1 MKKSLISIFIVPLVS
16 TTLFSCG
23 EDTPKVQD
31 KDISIIYTTDV
42 HCAIDEDSEQGYLGY
57 AKVEAYKKSLQE
69 TNYVALV
76 DSGDYL
82 QGEFIGAISKGE
94 YVMEVINE
102 MNYDVITLGDHE
114 FDYGMDVLHTRL
126 NEFKGDVVSC
136 NVSYTGD
143 KENKLDMVKQYV
155 IKQYGIKKVGFLGI
169 TTPTTLTAS
178 NPNTFI
184 EDGKV
189 AYDFGAK
196 TEQDFY
202 NLIQTNIDECKEKG
216 ADYIIALSHLGSPDT
231 YKPFRSIDVI
241 KNTTGVDAFLDGHA
255 HADLPWTKEKNK
267 DNKDTLLVDTGYKL
281 NEFASLT
288 ISKEGELSYDF
299 ITSYDSKD
307 EHMDEFVTSVLAR
320 AKEQGEKVVSH
331 IDIDLEA
338 EKNYVRTREA
348 PIGDLIADAYRYYGE
363 ADIGV
368 VNGGGI
374 RAGLSKGDVT
384 FEDIMNV
391 HPFLNSLIKKKT
403 KGSKIRDYLEFTS
416 MKVTDIPA
424 ENQFGAFA
432 QVSGLKYSI
441 DTSIQTSVETTTSG
455 EFIRVSGDRRVKDI
469 KVLQNDTYV
478 DLVDTQEYT
487 IASHN
492 FLLDNGGDGF
502 TLFEEDTS
510 IPTPYLLD
518 IEVLTNYINDVLHG
532 ELADKYS
539 KVDKRIIILPEGG
552 DDGRIITINKDM
564 LYNAKLYDYRHPDKE
579 YSKDESD
586 KKFTI
591 DVGNGKYIEGAIIFR
606 DCGYQYVGNN
616 LLDAFGIKNTSNT
629 SQAYNFNIL
638 FYFDKLSRF
647 DVAYTTHATVFNWI
661 DYEIKFARD
670 DKLTEDDFYSS
681 LDKVPYKQIHE
692 HSGGNY
698 GDTLFPGGDTAR
710 GNYYT
715 IKQYVD
721 SEDTVYRASYW
732 ALTEGTSKLV
742 GLNFTNY
749 DNYLIERGGE
759 LDFKLTSLQ
768 FYYY

>member
-1 MKKSLISIFIVPLVS
+1 MKKSLITLLMVSFISSALIG
-16 TTLFSCG
+16 CG
-23 EDTPKVQD
+23 EPDTPKVQD
-31 KDISIIYTTDV
+31 KDISIVYTTDV
-42 HCAIDEDSEQGYLGY
+42 HCAVDTNLGY
-57 AKVEAYKKSLQE
+57 AKVADYKNKLAE

-76 DSGDYL
+76 DAGDYL

-94 YVMEVINE
+94 YVMEIINE
-102 MNYDVITLGDHE
+102 MNYDVITLGNHE
-114 FDYGMDVLHTRL
+114 FDYGMDELKGRL

-136 NVSYTGD
+136 NLSYVGT
-143 KENKLDMVKQYV
+143 KENKLSMVKPYV
-155 IKQYGIKKVGFLGI
+155 IKEYGIKKIAYIGI
-169 TTPTTLTAS
+169 TTPTTLTVS

-184 EDGKV
+184 EDGKI

-202 NLIQTNIDECKEKG
+202 NLIQTNIDECKAKG
-216 ADYIIALSHLGSPDT
+216 ADYVIALSHLGSSDT

-267 DNKDTLLVDTGYKL
+267 DNKETLLVDTGYKL

-288 ISKEGELSYDF
+288 ISKSGEISYDF

-307 EHMDEFVTSVLAR
+307 EHIDEFVTSVLAR
-320 AKEQGEKVVSH
+320 AKEQGEEVVSH

-416 MKVTDIPA
+416 MKVTDIPK

-441 DTSIQTSVETTTSG
+441 NTSIQTSVETTTSG
-455 EFIRVSGDRRVKDI
+455 EFIRVSGERRVKDI

-502 TLFEEDTS
+502 ALFEEDTS
-510 IPTPYLLD
+510 VPTPYLLD
-518 IEVLTNYINDVLHG
+518 TEVLTNYINDVLHG

-539 KVDKRIIILPEGG
+539 KVDKRITILPEGG

-616 LLDAFGIKNTSNT
+616 LLDAFGIKNTSDT

-638 FYFDKLSRF
+638 FYLDKLTRF
-647 DVAYTTHATVFNWI
+647 DIAYTVYSDVFNNI
-661 DYEIKFARD
+661 DQQIKFSKD
-670 DKLTEDDFYSS
+670 EKLTEDDFYSS
-681 LDKVPYKQIHE
+681 LDNVPYKQIIE
-692 HSGGNY
+692 RAGGNY
-698 GDTLFPGGDTAR
+698 GDTLFPGGNTAA
-710 GNYYT
+710 GNDYYINNYIDDSNT
-715 IKQYVD
+715 INK
-721 SEDTVYRASYW
+721 SYFW
-732 ALTEGTSKLV
+732 ALTEGNSKLV
-742 GLNFTNY
+742 GFNLRNCDDYEDHF
-749 DNYLIERGGE
+749 IESKGE
-759 LDFKLTSLQ
+759 LRFNITSLQ
-768 FYYY
+768 FYYQS